1 MELAIRVKL
10 QLRTNVSASVAI
22 GACALAKSEPRAV
35 DHLEVES
42 NGDCWAL
49 VSVDDKGRRS
59 LLCEYS
65 DERKARKHARRVNRG
80 LKQRGH
86 DWDSQKREMRQR
98 HRDWDSRD
106 WDFQESKPLFAKDC
120 DPSADTEIDRNRLV
134 VDPLMKSWG
143 QRNSHL
149 REHFSTCEE
158 AAAAI
163 LERYKRGYASS
174 TISRAFGMNETVIKN
189 LLYENDVE
197 IRSKRRRNLQNARP
211 GWEESFARPTPGS
224 LYWAGFLMA
233 DGSVVERSG
242 EVSIQCGLT
251 TKDRKHVE
259 ALAAFVGRGEAVY
272 RRPYRKEHGAL
283 VYWQVLSDRI
293 ADDLARWGIVPRKGR
308 IDDIAP
314 KGDAL
319 DSVDFWRGIIDGDG
333 SLTWSGKSPQMR
345 LTGRRGICE
354 AFVAFVEKHVD
365 LHPPKRG
372 RLKVYDYNEN
382 GACRV
387 VINAVNAGRLAEL
400 LYGTAPEGLYLD
412 RKRDQALKM
421 IGYGI
426 GPRGRPIRN
435 PPRRRISKKV
445 TPYRPSYKRVKG
457 KIVHVGDDP

>member
-1 MELAIRVKL
+1 M
-10 QLRTNVSASVAI
+10 
-22 GACALAKSEPRAV
+22 AKIEPRAV

-42 NGDCWAL
+42 NGDCWTL
-49 VSVDDKGRRS
+49 VSVDNRGRRS

-65 DERKARKHARRVNRG
+65 DERKARRHADRVNKG
-80 LKQRGH
+80 LRQRRR
-86 DWDSQKREMRQR
+86 DWDSQKRKMRQR
-98 HRDWDSRD
+98 RRDWDTRD
-106 WDFQESKPLFAKDC
+106 WDFQESKPLFAKDR

-158 AAAAI
+158 AAATI
-163 LERYKRGYASS
+163 IERYKRGYAFS
-174 TISRAFGMNETVIKN
+174 TIGRDLGVKQLMIKT
-189 LLYENDVE
+189 LLQENDVE
-197 IRSKRRRNLQNARP
+197 IRTKRRRKLQNARP
-211 GWEESFARPTPGS
+211 RWEECFARPTPRA

-233 DGSVVERSG
+233 DGTIIETKG
-242 EVSIQCGLT
+242 EATIACRLA

-259 ALAAFVGRGEAVY
+259 ALATFVGRGEAVY
-272 RRPYRKEHGAL
+272 RRPYRKEHGPIYTWY
-283 VYWQVLSDRI
+283 VYSDLI

-314 KGDAL
+314 KGAAL
-319 DSVDFWRGIIDGDG
+319 DSVDFWRGVIDGDG
-333 SLTWSGKSPQMR
+333 SLTWSGKSPQIR

-365 LHPPKRG
+365 LYLPKRG

-400 LYGTAPEGLYLD
+400 LYGAAPERLCLD
-412 RKRDQALKM
+412 RKRERALEM
-421 IGYGI
+421 IGYRVG
-426 GPRGRPIRN
+426 
-435 PPRRRISKKV
+435 PRRRPIFKNV
-445 TPYRPSYKRVKG
+445 TPYQPGYKRVKG
-457 KIVHVGDDP
+457 KIIYVGDDP